1 MIVDQPM
8 TIYTAAELK
17 PRLVEAVAQDEVPE
31 LDLSGVT
38 EIDSAGVQL
47 LLLARREAQLLG
59 RNLRVT
65 SASEAVTEVLVLLGI
80 DGLIAADSVTGDA
93 TGPEG
98 AEA

>member
-17 PRLVEAVAQDEVPE
+17 PRLVEAVVQDEVPV

-59 RNLRVT
+59 RDLRVT
-65 SASEAVTEVLVLLGI
+65 AASDAVTEVLVLLGI
-80 DGLIAADSVTGDA
+80 DGLVVADSATGEV

-98 AEA
+98 ADA